1 MTTHTRGRRE
11 EWFARA
17 ALGTAD
23 WLRFAA
29 APTFAIMALLTGVL
43 GGGPRDMLCSAAQD
57 ASPLSG
63 MVSMYMLMSAFHA
76 APWLKLISSR
86 RRRGPRGPSYA
97 WGRYLADVHGT
108 TVRPWHSTASMGS
121 EG

>member
-1 MTTHTRGRRE
+1 MMKHTTGTRDQ
-11 EWFARA
+11 WLA
-17 ALGTAD
+17 AAVRGASNWVCL
-23 WLRFAA
+23 AA
-29 APTFAIMALLTGVL
+29 APTFAVMALLTGLL
-43 GGGPRDMLCSAAQD
+43 GGGEAMSCMGAHD

-63 MVSMYMLMSAFHA
+63 MTSMYMLMSAFHA

-86 RRRGPRGPSYA
+86 RRRGPRGPSYT

-108 TVRPWHSTASMGS
+108 TVRPWRSTASMGS

>member
-1 MTTHTRGRRE
+1 MTTHTRGTRE
-11 EWFARA
+11 GWFARA